1 MVWLRPLI
9 PKTLFIK
16 PNLAKQTVWIV
27 PLIGALYKEVPV
39 YLCSCMDALNWYHL
53 CAYLGIPIHGNIT
66 HQVVPR
72 RGFELALSHLAVIDT
87 PFQLH
92 LHSYMYII
100 HTFTIQVQLSCVRVY
115 ANMDIIGALSKPS
128 GTAFYFLS
136 SR

>member
-1 MVWLRPLI
+1 
-9 PKTLFIK
+9 
-16 PNLAKQTVWIV
+16 
-27 PLIGALYKEVPV
+27 
-39 YLCSCMDALNWYHL
+39 MDALNWYYL

-87 PFQLH
+87 LFH
-92 LHSYMYII
+92 LQYIATCI
-100 HTFTIQVQLSCVRVY
+100 HNTQVHLSCVRVY